1 MSTELLSLSPDLK
14 RLVDEGYFAQIKGNY
29 LLVRDVPYVDGQIR
43 VKRGTLISTLNMS
56 GNVTQRPDT
65 HVVFFDGEYPCRA
78 DGSQISSISKSSGDF
93 NLGNGV
99 VAKHDFS
106 SKPDG
111 GYANYYD
118 KMTTYVAIL
127 SGPARSIDPE
137 ADARSF
143 RTPDDEEQSVFQYVD
158 TASGRVGIGAL
169 NERLST
175 EDVAIIGLGGTGGYI
190 LDFVAKTPVRKI
202 RLFDGDEFFQHNAF
216 RAPGAP
222 SIEQLRKAEKK
233 VAYFRDIYSNMHTGI
248 VAIEE
253 NLSLSNLHLLD
264 GITFAFLSMDSGK
277 LKLAIVEKL
286 ESLGISFIDVGMGM
300 SAEDLNLTG
309 QLRVTTSIPE
319 CRDVF
324 RSKVRM
330 NVATDDDLYATNIQV
345 ADLNAFNAVLA
356 VIKWKKLRSFYYDF
370 EQELHTCY
378 TVDGNLLHNEERT

>member
-1 MSTELLSLSPDLK
+1 MSTEPLSLSQDLK

-29 LLVRDVPYVDGQIR
+29 LLVRDVPYVDGQKQ
-43 VKRGTLISTLNMS
+43 VKRGTLISTLNMA
-56 GNVTQRPDT
+56 GNVTQKPDT

-78 DGSQISSISKSSGDF
+78 DGTKISSITKSSGEF

-111 GYANYYD
+111 SYADYYD

-137 ADARSF
+137 ADARTF
-143 RTPDDEEQSVFQYVD
+143 RTPDEEEQSVFQYVD

-202 RLFDGDEFFQHNAF
+202 RLFDGDEFLQHNAF

-222 SIEQLRKAEKK
+222 SMTSFAGRKRKSCTSA
-233 VAYFRDIYSNMHTGI
+233 
-248 VAIEE
+248 
-253 NLSLSNLHLLD
+253 
-264 GITFAFLSMDSGK
+264 TF
-277 LKLAIVEKL
+277 
-286 ESLGISFIDVGMGM
+286 
-300 SAEDLNLTG
+300 T
-309 QLRVTTSIPE
+309 
-319 CRDVF
+319 
-324 RSKVRM
+324 
-330 NVATDDDLYATNIQV
+330 
-345 ADLNAFNAVLA
+345 
-356 VIKWKKLRSFYYDF
+356 
-370 EQELHTCY
+370 HTC
-378 TVDGNLLHNEERT
+378 TRALRRLRRTLASQTFTCWMVSRSPSCRWIAAS